1 MRVLEELRQYAN
13 AVVTMQAKYNQDLPS
28 FKEFNESRRHTAG
41 VGIYIGLL
49 ECVPLTTL
57 LWG

>member
-1 MRVLEELRQYAN
+1 MRVLGELRQYAN
-13 AVVTMQAKYNQDLPS
+13 AVVTMQAKYNDDLPN

-49 ECVPLTTL
+49 E
-57 LWG
+57 